1 LLHLDVGE
9 SSSVASMAGGLG
21 FLPGGGG
28 VVRFYGGGERRDKLG
43 VGVGGGKNRSEPFSV

>member
-1 LLHLDVGE
+1 
-9 SSSVASMAGGLG
+9 VASMAGGLG

-28 VVRFYGGGERRDKLG
+28 VVRFCGGGERRDKLG